1 MASCF
6 ESFRIFAT
14 KNSFKR
20 LIYSSVFAIYY
31 YGTDTVLT
39 TKILKNRSTHECEY
53 EYTKQEWKYL
63 KICYRYN

>member
-6 ESFRIFAT
+6 EPFRIFAT

-39 TKILKNRSTHECEY
+39 TKILNANPFSRQIYNNRLFGW
-53 EYTKQEWKYL
+53 QEIADQQ
-63 KICYRYN
+63 KIP